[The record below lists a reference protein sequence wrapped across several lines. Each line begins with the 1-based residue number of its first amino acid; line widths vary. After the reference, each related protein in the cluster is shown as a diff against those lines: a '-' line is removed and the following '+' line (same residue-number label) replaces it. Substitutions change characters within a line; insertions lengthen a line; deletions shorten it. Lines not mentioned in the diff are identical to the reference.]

1 MRADPQSLEEII
13 ENLGVLDVDWMD
25 ETAASVIAKLAALPI
40 KDVYT
45 VDDVRTLIETD
56 FVEGL
61 LCCRLFLGLSKDQM
75 ESRLKSEFAGG
86 SAGSKRYKA
95 NPDNYLAILNG
106 MGVPDAMTT
115 SVNRKLSWSD
125 VLVERLRSGRGSAI
139 SGQKRGRGLE
149 DVAEAL
155 VREVLGDAFETRCT
169 FTGRGGKTAKCD
181 IAIPSRDDPRI
192 VIESKAY
199 GATGSKMTDII
210 GDLDAIIEA
219 KRHDTA
225 LLFVTDGITWKAR
238 QSDLRKIIDRQN
250 EGQITR
256 VYTSQMRDSFLSDLR
271 TLKTEHRL

>member
-1 MRADPQSLEEII
+1 MRAEPQSLELII
-13 ENLGVLDVDWMD
+13 DNLGVLDVDWMD
-25 ETAASVIAKLAALPI
+25 ETAASVIAKLAAFPA
-40 KDVYT
+40 KEAYDVG
-45 VDDVRTLIETD
+45 DVRDLVEAD
-56 FVEGL
+56 FEEGI

-75 ESRLKSEFAGG
+75 EARLRTAFHGG
-86 SAGSKRYKA
+86 SAGVKRYRSDPA
-95 NPDNYLAILNG
+95 AFLAVLDG
-106 MGVPDAMTT
+106 LGVPHAMTT

-155 VREVLGDAFETRCT
+155 VREVFGDAHEERVT
-169 FTGRGGKTAKCD
+169 FTGRHGKTAKCD
-181 IAIPSRDDPRI
+181 IAIPSREDPRI

-199 GATGSKMTDII
+199 GATGSKMSDIL

-225 LLFVTDGITWKAR
+225 LLFMTDGITWKAR
-238 QSDLRKIIDRQN
+238 QSDLRKIVERQN

-256 VYTSQMRDSFLSDLR
+256 IYTSQMRDDFLEDLR
-271 TLKTEHRL
+271 TLKDEHHL